1 MRNFEFKQ
9 VDYNT
14 FELWLCKKL
23 YDKMAIL
30 NASYKNSNKAY
41 FKLDI
46 ADDMHVAVII
56 KFKSVITKNEVE
68 DFINDFCNEVIDQQI
83 RLDLD
88 SRTADIKKLI
98 YEKAFSVLKV

>member
-1 MRNFEFKQ
+1 MENFEFKQ

-46 ADDMHVAVII
+46 ADDRCCD
-56 KFKSVITKNEVE
+56 N
-68 DFINDFCNEVIDQQI
+68 
-83 RLDLD
+83 
-88 SRTADIKKLI
+88 
-98 YEKAFSVLKV
+98 